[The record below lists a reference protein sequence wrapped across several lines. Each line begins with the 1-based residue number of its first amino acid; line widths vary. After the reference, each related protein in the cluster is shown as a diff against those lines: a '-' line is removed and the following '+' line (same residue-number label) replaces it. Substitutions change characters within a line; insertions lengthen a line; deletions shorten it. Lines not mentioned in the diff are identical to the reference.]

1 MLELWWWPVPATISA
16 VVLATIVVLGVL
28 ARRRPDLARR
38 PIMLLTLAT
47 SVVYLIWRIGFTLP
61 EPGGWGFVAGVALLV
76 AEIIGLTQ
84 VVSAVVLAWRP
95 SLLATPSI
103 DALTSPP
110 SVDVFIATYD
120 EPLGVLEPTLAGAM
134 GMRYPGE
141 VTVYLC
147 DDGSRPAV
155 RELAA
160 RYGAV
165 HLEREIHDHAKAGN
179 LNNALKHSTGELVV
193 TLDADMIP
201 RADLLERMVGYF
213 VDERLAFAQA
223 PQAFHNE
230 DPFQYNLF
238 SGAALPNE
246 QDLFMRGMQAGKSR
260 FNAVMYVGSNT
271 VFRRAAL
278 DDIGGFATGV
288 ITEDMATGML
298 LQAAGWRSTFVPHL
312 VAAGLAPESFAD
324 LLVQRTRWSRGNI
337 QTTRRWNPLTMP
349 GLTPMQRWLYADG
362 IVYWHFGILKL
373 VFILAPLVWLLGGVS
388 IVQTDIASVAVVWLP
403 YFAAS
408 LVSMSVISEGRRS
421 FTWTHVYEVA
431 MTPTIALAVI
441 AEWVGLS
448 QKAFAVTPKGVS
460 TASFAFGLRV
470 AVPHLVLLGLSV
482 LGLLTAFVFAP
493 ERYSVDSLIVTV
505 FWTVYNMIG
514 LIFAV
519 LVCLERPR
527 PRRQER
533 TRVDATLT
541 AELWPGYRI
550 PGRTLDLSVGG
561 ARLLLPW
568 TDDFQQEDALA
579 AMLPTPTIDIDGI
592 GALGGRVCRVEG
604 GDEGLE
610 VGWEFSE
617 LDPNAMVR
625 LIAVISSSPDWIGT
639 DLETDASLR
648 RSLSRTLRGV
658 ARPRTQHARH
668 EYRMAVD
675 DTLRLIRSE
684 NLRPRS
690 RRGRGDAAS
699 LPAQLVDLSASGCQI
714 LSRASLRQGE
724 HVRLELDS
732 VAGASVE
739 AVVRWTQRQGL
750 LIAAGLQ
757 FVDPPTAPSAPLEPD
772 DAATGRATS
781 EWVPS

>member
-1 MLELWWWPVPATISA
+1 MLELWWWPVPAAISA
-16 VVLATIVVLGVL
+16 VVVATIIVLGAV
-28 ARRRPDLARR
+28 ARRRPGLARR

-47 SVVYLIWRIGFTLP
+47 SVVYLVWRIGFTLP
-61 EPGGWGFVAGVALLV
+61 EPGGWGFIAGVVLLV
-76 AEIIGLTQ
+76 AEIVGLSQ

-95 SLLATPSI
+95 TLLPTPSL
-103 DALTSPP
+103 DALPRPP

-134 GMRYPGE
+134 GMRYPGD

-213 VDERLAFAQA
+213 IDERLAFVQA

-388 IVQTDIASVAVVWLP
+388 IVQTDIPSVAVVWLP

-448 QKAFAVTPKGVS
+448 QRAFAVTPKGVA
-460 TASFAFGLRV
+460 TDSFAFGVRV
-470 AVPHLVLLGLSV
+470 ALPHIVLLCLSV
-482 LGLLTAFVFAP
+482 LALLTAFVIVP
-493 ERYSVDSLIVTV
+493 ERYSLDSLVVTA
-505 FWTVYNMIG
+505 FWTIYNMIG
-514 LIFAV
+514 LVFAI

-533 TRVDATLT
+533 TRVDAAAT
-541 AELWPGYRI
+541 AQLWAN
-550 PGRTLDLSVGG
+550 RTSEGEVLDLSVGG
-561 ARLLLPW
+561 ARILLPW
-568 TDDFQQEDALA
+568 AEGFTAEDAVE
-579 AMLPTPTIDIDGI
+579 AMLERPEIAVDGI
-592 GALGGRVCRVEG
+592 GPLPGVVRRVEG
-604 GDEGLE
+604 TDRGLE
-610 VGWEFSE
+610 LGWEFAE
-617 LDPNAMVR
+617 LGPKTMIA
-625 LIAVISSSPDWIGT
+625 LIGAISASPHWIGS
-639 DLETDASLR
+639 DKERDASLR
-648 RSLSRTLRGV
+648 RSLRRTMSGV
-658 ARPRTQHARH
+658 TRQSPQHARR
-668 EYRMAVD
+668 ELRMRAD
-675 DTLRLIRSE
+675 DTLRIVRSAVAASH
-684 NLRPRS
+684 PRRA
-690 RRGRGDAAS
+690 RRGGTS
-699 LPAQLVDLSASGCQI
+699 FTAQLVDLSASGCQVVT
-714 LSRASLRQGE
+714 RAPLTKGE
-724 HVRLELDS
+724 HVLIELDS
-732 VAGASVE
+732 VASASVG
-739 AVVRWTQRQGL
+739 ATVQWTQRQGL
-750 LIAAGLQ
+750 VLAAGLR
-757 FVDPPTAPSAPLEPD
+757 FTAADAQGAAP
-772 DAATGRATS
+772 
-781 EWVPS
+781 VPSGAEGAAMVTW

>member
-1 MLELWWWPVPATISA
+1 MLDQWWWPVPAA
-16 VVLATIVVLGVL
+16 VSVLMLVMIVTLGVL
-28 ARRRPDLARR
+28 ARRRVGAVRR

-47 SVVYLIWRIGFTLP
+47 SLVYLIWRIGFTLP
-61 EPGGWGFVAGVALLV
+61 EPGGWGFVAGVVLLV
-76 AEIIGLTQ
+76 AEIVGLTQ

-95 SLLATPSI
+95 TLLSAP
-103 DALTSPP
+103 ALDDLPAPP

-120 EPLGVLEPTLAGAM
+120 EPLSVLEPTLAGAM
-134 GMRYPGE
+134 GMRYPGT

-155 RELAA
+155 RELAE

-179 LNNALKHSTGELVV
+179 LNNALAHSTGELVV

-201 RADLLERMVGYF
+201 RADFLERMVGYF

-278 DDIGGFATGV
+278 EDIGGFATGV

-337 QTTRRWNPLTMP
+337 QTTRRWNPITMP

-373 VFILAPLVWLLGGVS
+373 IFILAPLVWLLGGVS
-388 IVQTDIASVAVVWLP
+388 IVETDIPSVAVVWLP

-448 QKAFAVTPKGVS
+448 TKAFAVTPKGVS
-460 TASFAFGLRV
+460 RDSFAFGLRV
-470 AVPHLVLLGLSV
+470 ALPHILLLALSV
-482 LGLLTAFVFAP
+482 GGLLTAFVFLP
-493 ERYSVDSLIVTV
+493 DRYSLDSLVVTA

-514 LIFAV
+514 LVFAI

-533 TRVDATLT
+533 TRVEAAVT
-541 AELWPGYRI
+541 ADFWPNRSIEGEV
-550 PGRTLDLSVGG
+550 LDLSTGG
-561 ARLLLPW
+561 ARILLPW
-568 TDDFQQEDALA
+568 GDDFTAEDAVA
-579 AMLPTPTIDIDGI
+579 AMCADPSLEIAGVGRLDGTV
-592 GALGGRVCRVEG
+592 RRVEG
-604 GDEGLE
+604 GDRGLE
-610 VGWEFSE
+610 VGWEFAS
-617 LDPNAMVR
+617 LDAASMIAIIG
-625 LIAVISSSPDWIGT
+625 LISASPHWIGS
-639 DLETDASLR
+639 DLERDASLR
-648 RSLSRTLRGV
+648 RSLGRTAAGV
-658 ARPRTQHARH
+658 ATKRPEHARR
-668 EYRMAVD
+668 ELRMPAT
-675 DTLRLIRSE
+675 DTLRIVRTTVSPSPSQPA
-684 NLRPRS
+684 R
-690 RRGRGDAAS
+690 RRGATFS
-699 LPAQLVDLSASGCQI
+699 AQLLDLSASGCQMI
-714 LSRASLRQGE
+714 TRARLTKGE
-724 HVRLELDS
+724 HVLIELDS
-732 VAGASVE
+732 VATASVE
-739 AVVRWTQRQGL
+739 AVVQWSRRRGPMMVVGL
-750 LIAAGLQ
+750 RFTSADA
-757 FVDPPTAPSAPLEPD
+757 DPGPCRASTPD
-772 DAATGRATS
+772 QS
-781 EWVPS
+781 ERVPVALS

>member
-1 MLELWWWPVPATISA
+1 MIAA
-16 VVLATIVVLGVL
+16 VVLMTVVGLGAL

-47 SVVYLIWRIGFTLP
+47 SIGYLVWRIGFTLP
-61 EPGGWGFVAGVALLV
+61 EPGGWGFVAGVTLLV
-76 AEIIGLTQ
+76 AEIVGLTQ

-95 SLLATPSI
+95 SLLPTPDI
-103 DALTSPP
+103 DALASPP

-120 EPLGVLEPTLAGAM
+120 EPLAVLEPTLAGAM
-134 GMRYPGE
+134 GIRYPGA
-141 VTVYLC
+141 VTVYVC

-155 RELAA
+155 RALAE

-165 HLEREIHDHAKAGN
+165 HLQREIHDHAKAGN
-179 LNNALKHSTGELVV
+179 LNNALAHSTGELIV

-201 RADLLERMVGYF
+201 RADFLERTVGYF
-213 VDERLAFAQA
+213 VDERLAYAQA

-271 VFRRAAL
+271 VFRRTAL
-278 DDIGGFATGV
+278 ADIGGFATGV

-349 GLTPMQRWLYADG
+349 GLTPMQRWLYTDG

-388 IVQTDIASVAVVWLP
+388 IVQTDIPSVAVVWLP

-431 MTPTIALAVI
+431 MAPTIALAVI

-460 TASFAFGLRV
+460 TDSFAFGLRV
-470 AVPHLVLLGLSV
+470 AVPHLVLLALSA

-493 ERYSVDSLIVTV
+493 ERYSMESLVVTV
-505 FWTVYNMIG
+505 FWTAYNMVG
-514 LIFAV
+514 LVFAV

-533 TRVDATLT
+533 TRVDAPLT
-541 AELWPGYRI
+541 AELWPGRRV
-550 PGRTLDLSVGG
+550 PGSALDLSVGG
-561 ARLLLPW
+561 ARILLPW
-568 TDDFQQEDALA
+568 TDAFTQEDALVPMDA
-579 AMLPTPTIDIDGI
+579 SPTIDIEGF
-592 GALGGRVCRVEG
+592 GALPGRVRRVEG
-604 GDEGLE
+604 GDSGLE
-610 VGWEFSE
+610 VGWEFST

-625 LIAVISSSPDWIGT
+625 LIGVISGSPHWIGT

-648 RSLSRTLRGV
+648 RSFARTLSGV
-658 ARPRTQHARH
+658 ARPRAQHARH
-668 EYRMAVD
+668 EWRMPVD
-675 DTLRLIRSE
+675 DSLRLIRSE
-684 NLRPRS
+684 SPRPRS
-690 RRGRGDAAS
+690 RRGRGETGS
-699 LPAQLVDLSASGCQI
+699 MPAQLVDLSASGCQI

-724 HVRLELDS
+724 LVRLELDS

-739 AVVRWTQRQGL
+739 AVVRWTQRQGIL
-750 LIAAGLQ
+750 VAAGLQ
-757 FVDPPTAPSAPLEPD
+757 FVDEHSPTASLAPESQ
-772 DAATGRATS
+772 TVGS
-781 EWVPS
+781 